1 MKKYC
6 IYTGLLFFIT
16 CGYLFGQVN
25 TEWIKRFNGTSNRFD
40 IVTTM
45 KLDQSGNPVIFGS
58 INNTGTFSDI
68 TAIKYS
74 VTGNIIWQTAFNGF
88 SNQLDE
94 CKDAIIDNSG
104 NSILTG
110 FTTDTNLV
118 LKIVTLKINS
128 SGVTEWSR
136 VFMPSQYNQGMGLSI
151 TADNTGNIYT
161 CGSLRRTNGTNTI
174 VIIKYSPAGVK
185 LSETFYNKTNQSS
198 ETPVSICISNTG
210 NIFVLASSDAVNGQN
225 DLLVLK
231 YSPALMLLN
240 ERSFSGN
247 STGND
252 VPVKMILMK
261 DDKPAFIA
269 AVNNQPGG
277 LDYGIYRLD
286 ENLNTVYQYSYNGTG
301 NNQDIPYALTC
312 DSLNNLYVTGSS
324 RNADTLGSE
333 DFYTIKLNS
342 GGQVV
347 WAKRFDASGRGHD
360 YGTSVSVDKYG
371 NVFAGGSTDKHGFHL
386 QYGLLKYRANG
397 DLEWLVEYSRMVNS
411 EDFIYSVIADNNS
424 NIYVT
429 GISFDSLSDYDVA
442 TIKYSEPVGI
452 INISN
457 EVPSQLELHQNYP
470 NPFNPETKISF
481 EIPVN
486 TNNGNNLY
494 KLELYDLTGKLIK
507 ILFNSVLKPG
517 KYIYDFRSN
526 GLSSGV
532 YLYKISNLNSAVSK
546 KMIIIK

>member
-1 MKKYC
+1 MIK
-6 IYTGLLFFIT
+6 ITQITFLLLILF
-16 CGYLFGQVN
+16 CGKTHGQVN

-74 VTGNIIWQTAFNGF
+74 ASGDIIWQAAFNGF
-88 SNQLDE
+88 SSQLDE

-128 SGVTEWSR
+128 SGNIEWSR
-136 VFMPSQYNQGMGLSI
+136 VFLPAPYNQGMGLSI
-151 TADNTGNIYT
+151 TADNSGNIFT
-161 CGSLRRTNGTNTI
+161 CGSLRRSNGTNTTA
-174 VIIKYSPAGVK
+174 IIKYSPDGIK
-185 LSETFYNKTNQSS
+185 LGEVFYNKTNQSS
-198 ETPVSICISNTG
+198 ETPVSVCVSNTG
-210 NIFVLASSDAVNGQN
+210 NIFILASSDAVNSQN
-225 DLLVLK
+225 DLLILK
-231 YSPALMLLN
+231 YSSALTLLN
-240 ERSFSGN
+240 ERTLSGN
-247 STGND
+247 ATGND
-252 VPVKMILMK
+252 VPVKMMLMN
-261 DDKPAFIA
+261 DNKPALIA
-269 AVNNQPGG
+269 AINNQPGG

-333 DFYTIKLNS
+333 DYYTIKLNS
-342 GGQVV
+342 AGQVV

-360 YGTSVSVDKYG
+360 YGTSISVDKYG

-397 DLEWLVEYSRMVNS
+397 DLEWLTEYSRMVNS
-411 EDFIYSVIADNNS
+411 EDFIYSVIADNSS

-457 EVPSQLELHQNYP
+457 EVPSELQLHQNYP
-470 NPFNPETKISF
+470 NPFNPQTIITFDIPLKSKS
-481 EIPVN
+481 EI
-486 TNNGNNLY
+486 Y
-494 KLELYDLTGKLIK
+494 KLEVFDMTGKLIK
-507 ILFNSVLKPG
+507 TLFNSALKPG
-517 KYIYDFRSN
+517 KYSYNFSSN

-532 YLYKISNLNSAVSK
+532 YLYKISNGSYSIAQ